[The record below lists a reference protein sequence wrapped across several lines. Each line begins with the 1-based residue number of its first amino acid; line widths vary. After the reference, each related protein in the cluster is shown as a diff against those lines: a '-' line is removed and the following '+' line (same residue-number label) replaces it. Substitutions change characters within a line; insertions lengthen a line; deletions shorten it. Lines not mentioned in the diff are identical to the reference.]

1 VERSRNRIWL
11 AGVAAVA
18 LHGSAAWA
26 QDGAEIDEVVVTAQK
41 RAQAVDDVGLSV
53 QAISAEQAA
62 NRGVKDVSDL
72 ARLVPGFTATPSP
85 YATPVYTLRG
95 VGLYDSGLASAP
107 SVTVYV
113 DEAPLPFPIMTKA
126 ASLDIE
132 RVEVLKGPQGT
143 LFGQSSTGGA
153 VNYIAAKPT
162 PDFRAGGQ
170 LELNHFGQADLSGF
184 ASGPLAETVGA
195 RLALRVVQ
203 GGAWQKSTS
212 RDDELGDADRYEGR
226 LLVDWR
232 PAEGTRL
239 RLNLN
244 GFIDRSDPL
253 APSLLQVQPL
263 NPALLAPGFAD
274 SYTAREP
281 NDADWPAGQPRT
293 DNRFWQAAIRAE
305 QDLGEAAT
313 LTVLASKA
321 RAELDQDL
329 PFSGTP
335 LPYQNLKDVGYV
347 ESFSGEARLSG
358 AAGDLN
364 WLVGVS
370 YEGFEADDRIR
381 YDQRLVSNRQ
391 PLPFVPPYKDA
402 VTQLTSSGDGWA
414 AFGNLDYRLSP
425 VLGLRAGLRYS
436 SSESSG
442 RGCTFDDQASNELGQ
457 LIEVLQTLIDGTA
470 RAVPPGGCLSLDAAG
485 DPSAADLKLDDD
497 NLSWRLGLDWNVS
510 PDILAFAN
518 YSRGYKAG
526 IFPNVAGTR
535 VAQYDPAQ
543 VERLDAYE
551 VGVKASLFERRL
563 QLNLAGFY
571 YDYKDKQF
579 RGTVLDPLFGKLERE
594 LNIPRSEVLGLEAEM
609 TARPMRGLTLTGGL
623 VVLDTKVTR
632 DFETFTSDGVLLNA
646 RGSRLPFTPNWQL
659 TGDAAYEWPVRD
671 GLNGFVGAGWTY
683 HSGDNA
689 SLRTATVRADEFAIK
704 EYLLVDLRAGVEA
717 DDGRWRLS
725 AFVRNAG
732 DAYHWNTV
740 FRVID
745 GYFRYNGQPRTFGL
759 ALTLRTP

>member
-1 VERSRNRIWL
+1 MRRSHGHIL
-11 AGVAAVA
+11 LSGVAAFA
-18 LHGSAAWA
+18 FHACGAWA
-26 QDGAEIDEVVVTAQK
+26 QSGDEIEEVVVTAQK
-41 RAQAVDDVGLSV
+41 RAQRLDDVGLSV
-53 QAISAEQAA
+53 QAISSEQAA
-62 NRGVKDVSDL
+62 ERGIKDVSDL

-113 DEAPLPFPIMTKA
+113 DEVPLPFPIMTKA
-126 ASLDIE
+126 ASLDVE

-153 VNYIAAKPT
+153 VNYIAGKPT
-162 PDFRAGGQ
+162 PDFRAGGR
-170 LELNHFGQADLSGF
+170 LELNHFGQLDASGF
-184 ASGPLAETVGA
+184 VSGPIADAVSA
-195 RLALRVVQ
+195 RLTVRAVQ

-226 LLVDWR
+226 LLLDWA
-232 PAEGTRL
+232 PTDGTRL

-263 NPALLAPGFAD
+263 NPALLAPGFAE

-293 DNRFWQAAIRAE
+293 DNSFWQAALRGE
-305 QDLGEAAT
+305 HDFGEAAT
-313 LTVLASKA
+313 LTVLVSRA

-347 ESFSGEARLSG
+347 ESTSAEVRLSG
-358 AAGDLN
+358 QRGRLN

-370 YEGFEADDRIR
+370 YEDFEADDRIR

-391 PLPFVPPYKDA
+391 PIPSVPPYQDA
-402 VTQLTSSGDGWA
+402 VTRLTSSGEGWA
-414 AFGNLDYRLSP
+414 AFANLDYRLSP
-425 VLGLRAGLRYS
+425 QLGLRAGLRYS
-436 SSESSG
+436 ASESSG
-442 RGCTFDDQASNELGQ
+442 RGCTFDDQPSNELGQ
-457 LIEVLQTLIDGTA
+457 LIEVLQILIDGTA
-470 RAVPPGGCLSLDAAG
+470 EVVPPGGCLSLDETG
-485 DPSAADLKLDDD
+485 TPSAANLELDDE
-497 NLSWRLGLDWNVS
+497 NLSWRFGIDWNLS
-510 PDILAFAN
+510 SDLLAFAN

-535 VAQYDPAQ
+535 VAQYDPAG

-551 VGVKASLFERRL
+551 VGLKAALFERRL
-563 QLNLAGFY
+563 QVNVAGFF

-594 LNIPRSEVLGLEAEM
+594 LNIPRSEVLGVEAEI
-609 TARPMRGLTLTGGL
+609 TARPTAGLTLTGGL
-623 VVLDTKVTR
+623 VVLDTKITR
-632 DFETFTSDGVLLNA
+632 DFETFTSDGVPLNA

-659 TGDAAYEWPVRD
+659 TGDVEYERPLTE
-671 GLNGFVGAGWTY
+671 GLNGFLGLGWTY

-689 SLRTATVRADEFAIK
+689 SLRTSEVRADHFAIK
-704 EYLLVDLRAGVEA
+704 EYLLVDLRAGIA
-717 DDGRWRLS
+717 DRDDRWRLS

-745 GYFRYNGQPRTFGL
+745 GYFRYNGQPRTVGL
-759 ALTLRTP
+759 ALTLRSF